1 MLRVGNK
8 RGRISSLRITI
19 ARLPRRCWLVRLAQG
34 VDLMV
39 HVAAAAAVVAC
50 SAAMMEAVTL
60 ARRLATLPRPI
71 ALVGETG
78 VGKRLIARLIH
89 THSARSGPFVILGGD
104 EVSESTPPPLA
115 GDERRS
121 FGAGQARFRGP
132 FERAQDGTLFLED
145 LPLWPRVAQSAVL
158 RVLDEGAI
166 APPGA
171 ERRVPLSCG
180 LIAAS
185 QRPLDELVNDGRLLP
200 AFRWW
205 IGEFVIN
212 VPPLRGRF
220 LDIAAL
226 SYHFLDQAR
235 AEFGG
240 VPTLLEPEALERLLT
255 YRWPGNVRQLQ
266 GAIEW
271 SWVQAAASAADRIRI
286 TDLPAPIGR
295 GETTAISVD
304 LDARRELSRWAFERA
319 GHDRKRAALLLGVHP
334 NTIDN
339 HRRAAAR

>member
-1 MLRVGNK
+1 
-8 RGRISSLRITI
+8 
-19 ARLPRRCWLVRLAQG
+19 
-34 VDLMV
+34 MV
-39 HVAAAAAVVAC
+39 HLAAAAAVVAC

-60 ARRLATLPRPI
+60 ACRLAPLPRPI

-89 THSARSGPFVILGGD
+89 THSGRAGPFVTVHGG
-104 EVSESTPPPLA
+104 EVSDSAQPTLT
-115 GDERRS
+115 GDERRGL
-121 FGAGQARFRGP
+121 GAGQTWLRSA
-132 FERAQDGTLFLED
+132 FERAQNGTLFLEG
-145 LPLWPRVAQSAVL
+145 LPLWPRLAQSAVL

-166 APPGA
+166 APPGV
-171 ERRVPLSCG
+171 ERRLPLSWR
-180 LIAAS
+180 LIVAS
-185 QRPLDELVNDGRLLP
+185 QQPLDELVNDGRLLP
-200 AFRWW
+200 AFRWC
-205 IGEFVIN
+205 IGEFVIS

-271 SWVQAAASAADRIRI
+271 SCVQAAASAADRIRI

-295 GETTAISVD
+295 DETTAIPVD
-304 LDARRELSRWAFERA
+304 LDARRALSRWAFERA
-319 GHDRKRAALLLGVHP
+319 GGDRKRAAQLVGVHP

>member
-1 MLRVGNK
+1 
-8 RGRISSLRITI
+8 
-19 ARLPRRCWLVRLAQG
+19 
-34 VDLMV
+34 MV
-39 HVAAAAAVVAC
+39 HLAVAAAVVAG
-50 SAAMMEAVTL
+50 SAAMMEVVTL
-60 ARRLATLPRPI
+60 ARRLAPLPRPI

-78 VGKRLIARLIH
+78 VGKRLLARLIH
-89 THSARSGPFVILGGD
+89 NHSGRTGPFVTVHGGEVADPAQPIL
-104 EVSESTPPPLA
+104 T
-115 GDERRS
+115 GDERGGLGS
-121 FGAGQARFRGP
+121 GQTRLRGP
-132 FERAQDGTLFLED
+132 FERAQNGTLFLED

-166 APPGA
+166 APAGV
-171 ERRVPLSCG
+171 ERRLPLSCR
-180 LIAAS
+180 LIVAS
-185 QRPLDELVNDGRLLP
+185 QHPLDELVNDGRLLP
-200 AFRWW
+200 AFRWC
-205 IGEFVIN
+205 IGEFVIR

-295 GETTAISVD
+295 GETTAIPVD